1 MRATNLAGRP
11 WRQLICFLLLSLG
24 GLPLPPVCAQP
35 ALIRRIEQLDPIVQ
49 PVGEPDSRLR
59 TLKSHYNQAVDA
71 HDDKTAALSLQEMG
85 RICYHL
91 GQYPQAFD
99 FYRKAGQLLG
109 QLGQQKLLADN
120 FNDLGALYYANKQP
134 AQARQQYKL
143 ALAIFQ
149 RTGNEKG
156 QATTYG
162 KIGHLCEKL
171 ERNDSAFYYQRLA
184 LQHYRHSPDQAGVGK
199 IYENLGSIF
208 ENWARYDSAHFYFAQ
223 ALTLSQRS
231 GDEIGQIEILN
242 NLGDV
247 LRKTGRYEAGLRQTR
262 QALALARKTGEH
274 HQLGGAYSD
283 LAKTFSLLGRN
294 DSAYYYSA
302 LSRKYQVATYSATN
316 QQQLALL
323 QTLYD
328 LEHKD
333 LQIAQLGQARYV
345 NRLLLAAGAG
355 AGLLLLVLAWVVISR
370 QRLKIRSGLALSE
383 QNQRMYDTQRALL
396 QLELKN
402 KQLEEE
408 NLKQEL
414 AVRSKE
420 LSTHTLHVIQKNQLL
435 EELRGQLGEL
445 VKDEKRD
452 QKKQLK
458 QLLHQI
464 GQNFH
469 HDQHWEEFR
478 TTFEQVHQPFFDN
491 LQQHC
496 PTLTAGERRLVALLK
511 MNLTSQD
518 IATSL
523 GVSLDSLRVMRYR
536 LRKRLNLPTGESLT
550 TFLQAL

>member
-1 MRATNLAGRP
+1 MARLFAILK
-11 WRQLICFLLLSLG
+11 LYLFFLLLSG
-24 GLPLPPVCAQP
+24 GLLPAAQAQP
-35 ALIRRIEQLDPIVQ
+35 ALVKRIEQLDPTVRATGQ
-49 PVGEPDSRLR
+49 PDSLLL
-59 TLKSHYNQAVDA
+59 TLKRRYNQALENQQDE
-71 HDDKTAALSLQEMG
+71 AAAASLQAMG

-99 FYRKAGQLLG
+99 FHHKAARLLA
-109 QLGQQKLLADN
+109 KLNQPAQLADN
-120 FNDLGALYYANKQP
+120 YNDLGALYYANKQP

-143 ALAIFQ
+143 ALVLYQ
-149 RTGNEKG
+149 RAGDEHG
-156 QATTYG
+156 VATTYG
-162 KIGHLCEKL
+162 RIGHLCEKL

-184 LQHYRHSPDQAGVGK
+184 LQHYGRSANQAGVSK

-223 ALTLSQRS
+223 ALQLSQRS
-231 GDEIGQIEILN
+231 NDEIGQIEILN

-247 LRKTGRYEAGLRQTR
+247 LRKTGSYEAGLRQTH

-333 LQIAQLGQARYV
+333 QQIAQLGQARYV

-370 QRLKIRSGLALSE
+370 QRLKIRSGLVLGE
-383 QNQRMYDTQRALL
+383 QNQRIFETQRELL

-402 KQLEEE
+402 QQLEEE

-464 GQNFH
+464 GQNQH

-491 LQQHC
+491 LQRYC
-496 PTLTAGERRLVALLK
+496 STLTAGERRLVALLK

-536 LRKRLNLPTGESLT
+536 LRKRLNLPAGESLT
-550 TFLQAL
+550 AFLQAL

>member
-1 MRATNLAGRP
+1 MARLVAIQTLY
-11 WRQLICFLLLSLG
+11 LFSLLLSSRL
-24 GLPLPPVCAQP
+24 LPTAQAQP
-35 ALIRRIEQLDPIVQ
+35 SLVKHIEQLAPKVQ
-49 PVGEPDSRLR
+49 PVSQPDAQLLA
-59 TLKSHYNQAVDA
+59 LKRQYNQAVENQNDG
-71 HDDKTAALSLQEMG
+71 TAATSLQAMG

-99 FYRKAGQLLG
+99 FHRKAAQLFTKLN
-109 QLGQQKLLADN
+109 QSALLADN

-143 ALAIFQ
+143 ALALYQ
-149 RTGNEKG
+149 RACDANGV
-156 QATTYG
+156 AATYG

-184 LQHYRHSPDQAGVGK
+184 LRHYGRRSGQAGVGK

-208 ENWARYDSAHFYFAQ
+208 ENWERYDSAHFYFAK
-223 ALTLSQRS
+223 ALQINQKS

-247 LRKTGRYEAGLRQTR
+247 LRKTDRYEAGLRQTR

-333 LQIAQLGQARYV
+333 QQIAQLGQDHYI
-345 NRLLLAAGAG
+345 NRLLVAVGAG
-355 AGLLLLVLAWVVISR
+355 AGLLLLLLAWVVISR
-370 QRLKIRSGLALSE
+370 QRLKIHSSLALSE
-383 QNQRMYDTQRALL
+383 QNQRIYDTQRELL

-408 NLKQEL
+408 SLKQEL

-464 GQNFH
+464 GQNQH

-491 LQQHC
+491 LQRHC
-496 PTLTAGERRLVALLK
+496 STLTAGERRLVALLK

-536 LRKRLNLPTGESLT
+536 LRKRLNLPAGESLT
-550 TFLQAL
+550 AFLQAL